1 MHLLK
6 NRKLKALLTAIT
18 LCAGINA
25 CAQKAWYID
34 GYHGGVWGHYPDWNT
49 RFMADMLNKHAFWKI
64 NLEIEPETWDRASKI
79 DPQAFADLQSLMK
92 DQSAGSAR
100 IEYVNPAYG
109 QPYMY
114 NIDGESII
122 RQLGYGMQ
130 KLRTYFPGISFETY
144 SSEEPCFTNALPGI
158 LRSYGFR
165 YASLKNPNT
174 CFGGYTRAFGG
185 ELVNWIGPDGSTI
198 ITSPRYAIEKLEPN
212 STWQTIAWNNS
223 PKYIDAARK
232 YGITSP
238 IGMTLQDAGWKGGP
252 FLGKA
257 DSAGQR
263 NIYTTWRN
271 YFENVTRNDKHTDWK
286 VSQEDILVSLVWGSQ
301 VTQQIAQRVRAA
313 ENNILTAEKILVIN
327 KLSNGTAW
335 PTALVD
341 SAWRTLLLSQHHDC
355 WIVPYNGDKG
365 DTWADKVIKWT
376 GNTNYLANNMVNGTA
391 ASKSDV
397 FTIYNTQGKA
407 RAQLVAVAIPLQLRD
422 KNIAVKGASGK
433 LVKSQVVKDS
443 VFINASVPAFGFQS
457 YHLRE
462 STIKSEGSIASK
474 LADGKVRLETDLYKL
489 VIDPEK
495 GGSIVSLILKKYNK
509 EMIDKNDRNGFNTLR
524 GNFYNNGGLK
534 KSIDNKADVQII
546 ENGALR
552 SVVQVKGSI
561 AGTAF
566 TQIIRLSQSSPV
578 IDMQV
583 NINWTRNVAVGED
596 VDRKNYKWTDYKKP
610 FYNDSN
616 KLVTVFPLNLAGQKV
631 YKNAPF
637 EVTESKLN
645 NTFFNS
651 WDGIKNNV
659 ILNWVDVTDARGD
672 YGMALLTDHTT
683 SYTHGENFPLGLVTQ
698 YSGMGLWGRD
708 YFTDGP
714 TTLHYAIIPHKGDWE
729 KAGIWSTSAGWNE
742 PLKAVAGSKLAGK
755 QSLVDAGN
763 SGLVLTSATAGSSY
777 VDIRFLNAEGT
788 TGAKNVTVNFKFK
801 AAALVELDGRT
812 VKDLQQ
818 IVTTAGARQLHFEV
832 PHMGFRTVRFQ
843 L

>member
-1 MHLLK
+1 MLS
-6 NRKLKALLTAIT
+6 
-18 LCAGINA
+18 AGLSA
-25 CAQKAWYID
+25 SAQQAWYID

-49 RFMADMLNKHAFWKI
+49 RFMVDMLNKQPFWKI
-64 NLEIEPETWDRASKI
+64 NLEIEPETWDRASKV
-79 DPQAFADLQSLMK
+79 DPKAFAEFAALMK
-92 DQSAGSAR
+92 DQSANGR
-100 IEYVNPAYG
+100 IEYVSPAYG

-114 NIDGESII
+114 NIEGESII

-130 KLRTYFPGISFETY
+130 KLRGYFPGIKFSSY

-158 LRSYGFR
+158 LSSYGFK

-198 ITSPRYAIEKLEPN
+198 IASPRYAVEELEPK

-223 PKYIDAARK
+223 PKYINAARK
-232 YGITSP
+232 YGMANP

-257 DSAGQR
+257 DSAGQK
-263 NIYTTWRN
+263 NTYTTWRN
-271 YFENVTRNDKHTDWK
+271 YFETVVPKDKRTDWK

-301 VTQQIAQRVRAA
+301 VTQKIAQRVRAA
-313 ENNILTAEKILVIN
+313 ENNILRAEKVAVIN
-327 KLSNGTAW
+327 KLTNGAAW
-335 PTALVD
+335 PSASVD

-355 WIVPYNGDKG
+355 WIVPYNGSKG
-365 DTWADKVIKWT
+365 DTWADKVISWT
-376 GNTNYLANNMVNGTA
+376 GNTNHLSDDITNGSSL
-391 ASKSDV
+391 SKGNSV
-397 FTIYNTQGKA
+397 TVLNTQGKG
-407 RAQLVAVAIPLQLRD
+407 RTGLVTVAIPSQLQG
-422 KNIAVKGASGK
+422 KNIVIKNAAGKTVAS
-433 LVKSQVVKDS
+433 QMVKDS
-443 VFINASVPAFGFQS
+443 LLINASVPAFGYQTYS
-457 YHLRE
+457 LAE
-462 STIKSEGSIASK
+462 GGAKTSKSIGTK
-474 LADGKVRLETDLYKL
+474 LNDGKIQLESDLYKL
-489 VIDPEK
+489 IIDPKK
-495 GGSIVSLILKKYNK
+495 GGSITSLIFKKYGK
-509 EMIDKNDRNGFNTLR
+509 EMVDKANRNGFNTLR
-524 GNFYNNGGLK
+524 GNFYNDGGLK
-534 KSIDNKADVQII
+534 KSMDEAAQVEVI

-552 SVVQVKGSI
+552 SVVQVKGTI

-566 TQIIRLSQSSPV
+566 TQTIALSQGSSV
-578 IDMQV
+578 VDLQV
-583 NINWTRNVAVGED
+583 NIDWKKNVGVGED

-637 EVTESKLN
+637 EVTESKLK

-659 ILNWVDVTDARGD
+659 ILNWVDVTDTRGE

-714 TTLHYAIIPHKGDWE
+714 TTIRYAIVPHKGTWD
-729 KAGIWSTSAGWNE
+729 KAGIWSLSAGWNE
-742 PLKAVAGSKLAGK
+742 PLKAVLGNGAADTR
-755 QSLVDAGN
+755 SLIDADN
-763 SGLVLTSATAGSSY
+763 SGLSLSSATAGAGY
-777 VDIRFLNAEGT
+777 VDIRFFNAEGISGT
-788 TGAKNVTVNFKFK
+788 KSIITKFKFK
-801 AAALVELDGRT
+801 TAGLVELDGRV
-812 VKDLQQ
+812 VKQLQPAK
-818 IVTTAGARQLHFEV
+818 TTGDSKQLSFDV
-832 PHMGFRTVRFQ
+832 PKMGFRTVRFQ